1 MTREKLVV
9 IKEADITNNC
19 PECYNQDLKISF
31 YQKHKYGRLFD
42 KTTNEVS
49 HKIKCNKCDSMI
61 YPVNWTEDIERIF
74 EYYRKMALPKKP
86 SIKFTPLFYI
96 LLVSLAV
103 FVSVGVYLFKMGIIQ
118 F

>member
-9 IKEADITNNC
+9 IKEADIANNC

-31 YQKHKYGRLFD
+31 SQKHKYGRFFD
-42 KTTNEVS
+42 RTTNEVS
-49 HKIKCNKCDSMI
+49 HKIKCNKCDSLI

-74 EYYRKMALPKKP
+74 EYYQKIVIPKKT
-86 SIKFTPLFYI
+86 SIKFTSLFYI
-96 LLVSLAV
+96 FLVSLV
-103 FVSVGVYLFKMGIIQ
+103 MSVGVGVYMFKMGVIQ

>member
-31 YQKHKYGRLFD
+31 YQKHKYGRFFNRA
-42 KTTNEVS
+42 TSEVS
-49 HKIKCNKCDSMI
+49 NKIKCNKCDSLI
-61 YPVNWTEDIERIF
+61 YPVNWTEDIERTF
-74 EYYRKMALPKKP
+74 EYYTKMVLPKKT
-86 SIKFTPLFYI
+86 SIKFTSLFYI
-96 LLVSLAV
+96 LLVFLII
-103 FVSVGVYLFKMGIIQ
+103 SVGVGVYMFQIGIIQ

>member
-31 YQKHKYGRLFD
+31 YQKHKYGRFFD
-42 KTTNEVS
+42 RTTNEVS
-49 HKIKCNKCDSMI
+49 HKIKCNKCDSLI
-61 YPVNWTEDIERIF
+61 YPVNWTEDIERTF
-74 EYYRKMALPKKP
+74 EYYTKMVLPKKS
-86 SIKFTPLFYI
+86 SIKFTPLFYVV
-96 LLVSLAV
+96 LVSLII
-103 FVSVGVYLFKMGIIQ
+103 SVGVSVYMLKIGIIQ

>member
-31 YQKHKYGRLFD
+31 YQKHIYGRFFNRA
-42 KTTNEVS
+42 TSEVS
-49 HKIKCNKCDSMI
+49 HKIKCNKCDSLI
-61 YPVNWTEDIERIF
+61 YPVNWTEDIERTF
-74 EYYRKMALPKKP
+74 EYYTKMVLPKKT
-86 SIKFTPLFYI
+86 SIKFNPLFFI
-96 LLVSLAV
+96 VLASLIISVVVSIYM
-103 FVSVGVYLFKMGIIQ
+103 FKIGVIQ